1 MLNGDAWPNDLATYN
16 SEHPTI
22 ETYVGGYHSRTGNA
36 AGKSYATTTGYYLKK
51 FCNADQILRA
61 RSGYAATTSPHGW
74 LTFRMGGMYLNYAE
88 ALYQYFKACGNDNA
102 ADASGAVEYTD
113 AEGNKTTVTVP
124 GTQTAAKMASK
135 TRTRSGMP
143 AFATGMDNA
152 KFWAE
157 YKNERRVE
165 LAFEGHRF
173 YDVRR
178 WMEDGDK
185 FMNIHRMEI
194 TKNEDGTYTYNKV
207 AVTRGDGQWQSK
219 WNLFP
224 FSQTEIMK
232 SGNAIQQNPG
242 WN

>member
-1 MLNGDAWPNDLATYN
+1 M
-16 SEHPTI
+16 
-22 ETYVGGYHSRTGNA
+22 ETYIGGYHSRTGNA
-36 AGKSYATTTGYYLKK
+36 AGKSYATPTGYYLKK
-51 FCNADQILRA
+51 FCNPNQILRA
-61 RSGYAATTSPHGW
+61 RSGVAVTTSPHGW
-74 LTFRMGGMYLNYAE
+74 LTFRMGAMYLNYAE
-88 ALYQYFKACGNDNA
+88 ALFQYFKASGNGNA
-102 ADASGAVEYTD
+102 ADASGSVTFND
-113 AEGNKTTVTVP
+113 AEGQPQTVAVP
-124 GTQTAAKMASK
+124 ASQTAAKMASK

-143 AFATGMDNA
+143 AFAIGMNNDE
-152 KFWAE
+152 FWAK

-185 FMNIHRMEI
+185 FMKIHRMEI
-194 TKNEDGTYTYNKV
+194 TKNDDGTFTYNKV
-207 AVTRGDGQWQSK
+207 AVTRGDGQWQAK

-242 WN
+242 W

>member
-1 MLNGDAWPNDLATYN
+1 
-16 SEHPTI
+16 
-22 ETYVGGYHSRTGNA
+22 
-36 AGKSYATTTGYYLKK
+36 
-51 FCNADQILRA
+51 
-61 RSGYAATTSPHGW
+61 
-74 LTFRMGGMYLNYAE
+74 
-88 ALYQYFKACGNDNA
+88 
-102 ADASGAVEYTD
+102 
-113 AEGNKTTVTVP
+113 
-124 GTQTAAKMASK
+124 MASM

-143 AFATGMDNA
+143 GFAIGMSNDE
-152 KFWAE
+152 FWAK

-194 TKNEDGTYTYNKV
+194 TKNEDGTFTYNKV
-207 AVTRGDGQWQSK
+207 AVTRGDGQWQTK

-232 SGNAIQQNPG
+232 SGNAIVQNEG
-242 WN
+242 WNK

>member
-1 MLNGDAWPNDLATYN
+1 
-16 SEHPTI
+16 
-22 ETYVGGYHSRTGNA
+22 
-36 AGKSYATTTGYYLKK
+36 
-51 FCNADQILRA
+51 
-61 RSGYAATTSPHGW
+61 
-74 LTFRMGGMYLNYAE
+74 
-88 ALYQYFKACGNDNA
+88 
-102 ADASGAVEYTD
+102 
-113 AEGNKTTVTVP
+113 
-124 GTQTAAKMASK
+124 
-135 TRTRSGMP
+135 
-143 AFATGMDNA
+143 MDNA

-232 SGNAIQQNPG
+232 SGNVIQQNPG